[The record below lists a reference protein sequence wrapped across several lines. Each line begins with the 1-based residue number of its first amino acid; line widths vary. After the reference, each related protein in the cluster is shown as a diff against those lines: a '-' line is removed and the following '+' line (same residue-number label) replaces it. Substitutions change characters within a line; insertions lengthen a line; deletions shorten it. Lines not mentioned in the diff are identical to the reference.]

1 MSISELL
8 SELRFRLRAL
18 LSRSVIEREL
28 DAELQFHLEQ
38 ETAKYVRQ
46 GMSHDAARRPAQLA
60 FGGLNR
66 IKDDTRDAR
75 GTAFV
80 DEFLQDVRYAVR
92 GLRARSGFI
101 AGVIVTLGLGIGV
114 NAAMFGVLD
123 RLLLRAPDYLI
134 DPTRVHRVYLG
145 WTEPG
150 QTRTRYERSLEFLT
164 YRDLVQWTSAFDAN
178 AAFNYRQVAIGT
190 GEDVHRAVVAM
201 VTASYFDFF
210 KARPRLGRFFTA
222 SEDTPSQ
229 RAPFV
234 VLSYGYW
241 QSRYA
246 GRTDVIGMSIKI
258 DRASYTVIGVAPKNF
273 DGISDLQTPI
283 AFVPV
288 SAFAPTIDPD
298 YVANYRCGWLEMLVR
313 RKPGVTIEGAT
324 ADLTHAYVRSWN
336 AQLARSPG
344 ALQPSSASHPL
355 AIAGHL
361 SLGRGPHAG
370 PEARVVVWMSGVA
383 VMVLLIACANVANLL
398 LVRSLRRRRE
408 IALRGALGGTR
419 ARLVQQFL
427 TETLVLATLGGLAG
441 VAAAQWGGGAL
452 RRVFLTSRDASSVIA
467 DPRTLAFALIATLAA
482 ALVAGVLPAFQS
494 ATTNTAD
501 ALKAGARESSYAHSR
516 ARSVL
521 LVIQAALSVV
531 LLLAAG
537 LFVRSL
543 RAVQAVR
550 LGYDVHPLVVVDV
563 NGRDTKIG
571 RGDLEPLV
579 QRLLT
584 ELRATPGVVQATQAV
599 TVPFYSS
606 EGRGLRVPGVDSVRK
621 LGRFTLQIASPE
633 YFVTMGTR
641 VLRGRSITSEDR
653 AGAPHVAI
661 VSEAMANA
669 LWPGRDAIGQC
680 IQVSEGSE
688 SMPCR
693 TVIGVAETIKTRS
706 LIGNPEFHY
715 YLPAAQF
722 PAPPSLLVRVNG
734 EGADHAETIRRRLQ
748 ALMPGSAYVIAIPM
762 TRILEPR
769 LRSWQYGATMFVA
782 FGTLALVLAAIGLY
796 AIVAFAVTQRT
807 HELGL
812 RIALGAEIN
821 DILRLVIGEGL
832 GVTLIGVA
840 IGFGVALTV
849 GSRLSPLLYK
859 VSAKDPLTYFL
870 VGGIL
875 VLVAIVASAVPAT
888 KAARVDPNVALR
900 VEG

>member
-1 MSISELL
+1 MSVSELV

-18 LSRSVIEREL
+18 LSRGAMEREL

-38 ETAKYVRQ
+38 ETAKYVGQ
-46 GMSHDAARRPAQLA
+46 GMSYDAARRQALLA
-60 FGGLNR
+60 FGGMNR

-80 DEFLQDVRYAVR
+80 NELLRDVRYAAR
-92 GLRARSGFI
+92 GLRARPGFT
-101 AGVIVTLGLGIGV
+101 AGVVVTLGLGIGV

-123 RLLLRAPDYLI
+123 RLLLRAPDYLV
-134 DPTRVHRVYLG
+134 DPTRVHRVYVG
-145 WTEPG
+145 WTDPG
-150 QTRTRYERSLEFLT
+150 QTRTRYERGLAYLT
-164 YRDLVQWTSAFDAN
+164 YRDLSQWSSVFDAT
-178 AAFNYRQVAIGT
+178 AGFNYRQVAIGT
-190 GEDVHRAVVAM
+190 GEDVHRGVVTT
-201 VTASYFDFF
+201 VTASFFDFF
-210 KARPRLGRFFTA
+210 NARPVRGRFFTA
-222 SEDTPSQ
+222 AEDSPS
-229 RAPFV
+229 RPASV
-234 VLSYGYW
+234 AVLAYGYW

-246 GRTDVIGMSIKI
+246 GRSDVIGMSIKI

-288 SAFAPTIDPD
+288 GAFAPTMDLG
-298 YVANYRCGWLEMLVR
+298 YTSNYGWSWLEMLVR
-313 RKPGVTIEGAT
+313 RKPGVTVEAAT
-324 ADLTHAYVRSWN
+324 ADLTNAYQRSWN
-336 AQLARSPG
+336 AELAKSPG
-344 ALQPSSASHPL
+344 ELQPPNVAHPI

-408 IALRGALGGTR
+408 IALRSALGGTR
-419 ARLVQQFL
+419 GRLVQQLL
-427 TETLVLATLGGLAG
+427 TETLVLATLGGTAG
-441 VAAAQWGGGAL
+441 LAAAQWGGGAL
-452 RRVFLTSRDASSVIA
+452 RRVFLTSPDGSSVVA
-467 DPRTLAFALIATLAA
+467 DPRTLAFALVATLAA
-482 ALVAGVLPAFQS
+482 ALVAGVLPALQS
-494 ATTNTAD
+494 AKPNTAD

-516 ARSVL
+516 ARSAL

-543 RAVQAVR
+543 RAVQAIR
-550 LGYDVHPLVVVDV
+550 LGYDVNPLVVVDV

-571 RGDLEPLV
+571 AGDREALV
-579 QRLLT
+579 QRLLM
-584 ELRATPGVVQATQAV
+584 ELRATPGVVNATQAV

-606 EGRGLRVPGVDSVRK
+606 EGRSLRVPGIDSVRK

-633 YFVTMGTR
+633 YFATIGTR
-641 VLRGRSITSEDR
+641 LLRGRGITSDDR
-653 AGAPHVAI
+653 AGAPQVAI

-693 TVIGVAETIKTRS
+693 TVIGVAENIKTRS

-722 PAPPSLLVRVNG
+722 PTPPSLLVRVNG
-734 EGADHAETIRRRLQ
+734 EGADHAETIRSRLQ
-748 ALMPGSAYVIAIPM
+748 ALMPGSAYVVAIPM

-807 HELGL
+807 HELGV
-812 RIALGAEIN
+812 RIALGADMN
-821 DILRLVIGEGL
+821 DVLRLVIGEGL

-840 IGFGVALTV
+840 IGFGVALAV

-859 VSAKDPLTYFL
+859 VTARDPLTYFL

>member
-1 MSISELL
+1 MRLSELS

-18 LSRSVIEREL
+18 LSRGAMEREL
-28 DAELQFHLEQ
+28 DAEVRFHLEE

-46 GMSHDAARRPAQLA
+46 GMSYDAAKRQAQLA
-60 FGGLNR
+60 FGGMNR

-80 DEFLQDVRYAVR
+80 DELLQDVRYAAR
-92 GLRARSGFI
+92 GLRARPGFT

-123 RLLLRAPDYLI
+123 RLLLRSPECLI
-134 DPTRVHRVYLG
+134 DPTRVNRVYVA
-145 WTEPG
+145 WDEPG
-150 QTRTRYERSLEFLT
+150 QIRKRYERGLAYLT
-164 YRDLVQWTSAFDAN
+164 YRDLSQWSSVFDAT
-178 AAFNYRQVAIGT
+178 AAFNHRDVAVGT
-190 GEDVHRAVVAM
+190 GEDVHRGVVAT

-210 KARPRLGRFFTA
+210 RARPTRGRFFTTA
-222 SEDTPSQ
+222 EDTPSHP
-229 RAPFV
+229 APV
-234 VLSYGYW
+234 AVLAYGYW

-246 GRTDVIGMSIKI
+246 GRADVIGTSIKI
-258 DRASYTVIGVAPKNF
+258 DRANYTVIGVAPKDF
-273 DGISDLQTPI
+273 AGIPDLQTPI
-283 AFVPV
+283 AFIPV
-288 SAFAPTIDPD
+288 SAFAPTMDPD
-298 YVANYRCGWLEMLVR
+298 YTTNYGWSCLEMLVR
-313 RKPGVTIEGAT
+313 RRPGVTVEAAT
-324 ADLTHAYVRSWN
+324 ADLTNAYQRSWN
-336 AQLARSPG
+336 AELAKSPG
-344 ALQPSSASHPL
+344 ALQPPSVSHPF
-355 AIAGHL
+355 AMAGHL

-419 ARLVQQFL
+419 GRLVQQFL

-441 VAAAQWGGGAL
+441 LAAAQWGGGAL
-452 RRVFLTSRDASSVIA
+452 RRVFLTARDAGSVVA
-467 DPRTLAFALIATLAA
+467 DPRTLAFALVVTLAA

-501 ALKAGARESSYAHSR
+501 ALKAGSRESSYAHSR
-516 ARSVL
+516 ARSAL

-550 LGYDVHPLVVVDV
+550 LGYDVNPLVVVDI
-563 NGRDTKIG
+563 NGRDTKIDAAD
-571 RGDLEPLV
+571 REALV
-579 QRLLT
+579 QRLLV

-606 EGRGLRVPGVDSVRK
+606 EGRDLRVPGVDSVRK

-633 YFVTMGTR
+633 YFATIGTR
-641 VLRGRSITSEDR
+641 LLRGRGITSDDR
-653 AGAPHVAI
+653 AGAPQVAI
-661 VSEAMANA
+661 VSEAMASA
-669 LWPGRDAIGQC
+669 LWPRRDAIGQC
-680 IQVSEGSE
+680 IRVSDGSE
-688 SMPCR
+688 LPSCR
-693 TVIGVAETIKTRS
+693 IVVGVAENIKTRS
-706 LIGNPEFHY
+706 LIGDPEFHY
-715 YLPAAQF
+715 YVPAAQF
-722 PAPPSLLVRVNG
+722 PTPPSLLVRVNG

-748 ALMPGSAYVIAIPM
+748 PLLPGSAYVIAIPM

-782 FGTLALVLAAIGLY
+782 FGTLALALAAIGLY
-796 AIVAFAVTQRT
+796 AVVAFAVTQRT
-807 HELGL
+807 HELGV
-812 RIALGAEIN
+812 RIALGAEMD

-832 GVTLIGVA
+832 GVTLIGVT
-840 IGFGVALTV
+840 IGFGVALTA

-859 VSAKDPLTYFL
+859 VTARDPLTYVF

-900 VEG
+900 GEG